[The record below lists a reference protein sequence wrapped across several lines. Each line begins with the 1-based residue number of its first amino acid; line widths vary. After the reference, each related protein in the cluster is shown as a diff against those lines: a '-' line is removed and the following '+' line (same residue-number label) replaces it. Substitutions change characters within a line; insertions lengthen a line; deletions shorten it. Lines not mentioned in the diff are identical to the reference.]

1 MTERTWHSLPE
12 YEALRALMESGT
24 TSKAAVRLGLSQS
37 AVSRSISSLE
47 ARLGRLLFER
57 DGGRLRPTS
66 EATQLNKRLDPLFE
80 ALDRIDGPPQPA
92 QETLRL
98 VAPPTYAHRFLVHHI
113 ATFLTANPHFF
124 VSLEVSPS
132 EDIIRSI
139 QDERFD
145 LGLTGVEMSREGVTL
160 TPYRVSA
167 AVCAMQQDHRL
178 ASHDTVHPADL
189 NGERLIA
196 LTHCHARR
204 AQLDKVLA
212 SCRSKPRI
220 VAEVSTSF
228 AAVDLVREGL
238 GITVVNPFP
247 VAQYRADEVLFR
259 AFASPIT
266 YRSYF
271 VTPEHRPTPAIARSF
286 MRHLRLHSAKIP
298 FTEKAT

>member
-1 MTERTWHSLPE
+1 MAERTWHSLPE

-37 AVSRSISSLE
+37 AISRSISSLE
-47 ARLGRLLFER
+47 ARLGRILFER
-57 DGGRLRPTS
+57 DSGRLRPTS

-80 ALDRIDGPPQPA
+80 ALERIDGPPEPA

-124 VSLEVSPS
+124 VSLEVSS
-132 EDIIRSI
+132 SDEVIQSI
-139 QDERFD
+139 QKERFD
-145 LGLTGVEMSREGVTL
+145 LGLTGVELSREGVTL
-160 TPYRVSA
+160 TPYRVSR
-167 AVCAMQQDHRL
+167 AVCAMQEDHPLAKQETIRPQDL
-178 ASHDTVHPADL
+178 HDQ
-189 NGERLIA
+189 RLIA
-196 LTHCHARR
+196 LSHRHARR
-204 AQLDKVLA
+204 AQLDKVLVNA
-212 SCRSKPRI
+212 RSVPHV

-247 VAQYRADEVLFR
+247 VAQYRSNEVTFR
-259 AFASPIT
+259 AFASPIE

-271 VTPEHRPTPAIARSF
+271 VTSETRPTPAIARAF
-286 MRHLRLHSAKIP
+286 MRHLRLHTVKTP
-298 FTEKAT
+298 FTEKA

>member
-80 ALDRIDGPPQPA
+80 ALDRIDGPPEPV

-98 VAPPTYAHRFLVHHI
+98 MAPPTYAHRFLVHHI
-113 ATFLTANPHFF
+113 ATFLTSNPHFY
-124 VSLEVSPS
+124 VSLEVSPA
-132 EDIIRSI
+132 EDIIRGI
-139 QDERFD
+139 QEERFD
-145 LGLTGVEMSREGVTL
+145 LGLSGVELSREGVTL
-160 TPYRVSA
+160 TPYRVSS
-167 AVCAMQQDHRL
+167 AVCAMPQGHPL
-178 ASHDTVHPADL
+178 AELDTVRPKDL
-189 NGERLIA
+189 HGQRLIA
-196 LTHCHARR
+196 LTHRHARR
-204 AQLDKVLA
+204 SQLDKVLA
-212 SCRSKPRI
+212 NSRSIPRLI
-220 VAEVSTSF
+220 AEASTSF

-238 GITVVNPFP
+238 GVTVINPFP
-247 VAQYRADEVLFR
+247 VAQYCSEDILFR
-259 AFASPIT
+259 PFASPIT

-271 VTPEHRPTPAIARSF
+271 VTPEHRPTPAIARAF
-286 MRHLRLHSAKIP
+286 IRHLRLHTLKTP
-298 FTEKAT
+298 FTGAA